1 MAEEE
6 GCSIIESTSLH
17 RGAVIVLNVNILDQI
32 TVVCFNII
40 HIASQ
45 RYY

>member
-6 GCSIIESTSLH
+6 GCSIIESSLH
-17 RGAVIVLNVNILDQI
+17 RGAVIVLNVNSLDQI

-40 HIASQ
+40 HTASQ